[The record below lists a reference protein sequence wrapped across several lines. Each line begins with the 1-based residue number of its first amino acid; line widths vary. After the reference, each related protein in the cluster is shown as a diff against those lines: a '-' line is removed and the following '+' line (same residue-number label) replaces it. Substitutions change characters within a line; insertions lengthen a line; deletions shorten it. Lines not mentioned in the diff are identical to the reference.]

1 MSTLLSL
8 EVFGEGEGEVTHAH
22 TPKDG
27 DKYVLVP
34 KATRHEGIWRNGG
47 VASRIYLGTRWTCM
61 VSFTSRS
68 L

>member
-27 DKYVLVP
+27 DNYVPVR
-34 KATRHEGIWRNGG
+34 KAPRHEVICWN
-47 VASRIYLGTRWTCM
+47 
-61 VSFTSRS
+61 
-68 L
+68 